1 MLTASETLRLS
12 VNIQLL
18 LTVFLVVLLWALY
31 ARFRGF
37 EFFRWWAW
45 AWTAFAVY
53 LGTATISLHVGPAW
67 TPLKASLV
75 FALLLS
81 GFLEIA
87 LLVFGG
93 LSWRAPHKL
102 GRRVFWMG
110 IGLAIVAASVCYFLG
125 YHWRAIPV
133 ASMAVRNLSRTLAL
147 ALALLFCVQV
157 FWRQFRL
164 NLSVAAAI
172 TGTFCFAYAI
182 DQFLYFMAFAE
193 VVSKFWGR
201 PFPPMLHDL
210 ANIEFLSHNRL
221 LFLDLLDTCGICLGM
236 ILLLVERH
244 KQTESELEASE
255 QRSLGLAA
263 DNVSLHLEIQKRLRS
278 EQELRR
284 SEELSR
290 QIVLYSP
297 AAMLVSRA
305 PSEEALLVNE
315 RFSNLFGYTLED
327 FHNVSEWWP
336 IAYPDPA
343 YRQAIQSQ
351 WQALLDKAKRGCTD
365 IESMEARVRCKN
377 GSLRDIEFHLSRLG
391 DLYLVSF
398 VDLTERKRI
407 EGQLR
412 ESESRYRDLVENS
425 EDLLGTHD
433 LEGRILSINPAPCRR
448 LGYEVEEVLRMNMR
462 DLLAPRFRDLYP
474 AFAERVLRN
483 GQDKGYMVVITK
495 NGEERVWEY
504 TSTLRSTGVS
514 APVIRGMAHDVTERF
529 RAQEALRLSEQKFET
544 AFRAS
549 PHAMTISSLRDG
561 RFLDVN
567 ASFERQSGF
576 SREEIIGKTVL
587 EIGLWA
593 DSADFAA
600 IMADSLHR
608 RKVTGR
614 AVRLRTKSG
623 RFVNALYSVEVIDLN
638 GEPCALAAGED
649 VTERFEM
656 EKALRESEAKFRLV
670 ADTVTS
676 AIWLLQDDHFVYFN
690 KEFEAISGYSRDEIL
705 SMSPWDLVH
714 PDFREEA
721 RARASLRLRGEP
733 VPNRYQFAVLTK
745 SGEARWVEFSA
756 ALTELNGKPAI
767 LASAFDIT
775 ATKRTEQELKEH
787 LMYMDALIANSPLGI
802 VIKDQNQLV
811 RFCNPAFE
819 RMFFY
824 TQGEIQGKNLDDLI
838 ASHDKPEAARLS
850 EAVTAGGVV
859 HATTQRCRKDG
870 TLIDVELHGVKVYS
884 GVVFVGAFAIYQ
896 DITERKRSEEKL
908 AALRKR
914 LARAQEEERARIARD
929 LHDDAGQRLALLNID
944 LERLKQASVKLK
956 SSLTDELEA
965 LAKAAG
971 EIASD
976 VHNVSRRLHPSQVE
990 LLGLPKALDNFCKD
1004 YAARNSMEITF
1015 LDGRPQGKLP
1025 QDASLCLFR
1034 VAQEAIRNAH
1044 KHSGCSRALVQL
1056 DETGGSLRLRVSDE
1070 GTGFDPTS
1078 IETNPGLGL
1087 LSMEERLHS
1096 LGGELFINARPGDGT
1111 CIEACIPL
1119 SGTKPPDGLGAGI
1132 FGLERG
1138 KKEGRRS
1145 VQ

>member
-1 MLTASETLRLS
+1 MLTASETLYLS

-18 LTVFLVVLLWALY
+18 LTAFLVVLLWALY
-31 ARFRGF
+31 TRFRRF

-67 TPLKASLV
+67 TPLKACLV
-75 FALLLS
+75 FTLLLS

-102 GRRVFWMG
+102 GRRVFWTG
-110 IGLAIVAASVCYFLG
+110 IALALVAASVCFFLG

-147 ALALLFCVQV
+147 ALALLFCVVV

-164 NLSVAAAI
+164 NRSFAAAI
-172 TGTFCFAYAI
+172 TGAFCFAYAV
-182 DQFLYFMAFAE
+182 DQFLYFLAFAE
-193 VVSKFWGR
+193 VVSKFWGM
-201 PFPPMLHDL
+201 PFPPLLHDL
-210 ANIEFLSHNRL
+210 ANIEWLSHNRL

-236 ILLLVERH
+236 ILLLVEH
-244 KQTESELEASE
+244 YKQTESELEASE

-263 DNVSLHLEIQKRLRS
+263 DNVSLQLEIQKRLHS
-278 EQELRR
+278 EEELRR

-305 PSEEALLVNE
+305 PGEEALLVNE
-315 RFSNLFGYTLED
+315 RFTNLFGYTLAD

-336 IAYPDPA
+336 LAYPDPA

-351 WQALLDKAKRGCTD
+351 WQALLDKANRGCTD
-365 IESMEARVRCKN
+365 IDSMEARVCCKN
-377 GSLRDIEFHLSRLG
+377 GSLRDIEFHLSRLD

-407 EGQLR
+407 EAELR
-412 ESESRYRDLVENS
+412 ESESRFRDLVENS

-433 LEGRILSINPAPCRR
+433 LAGRILSINPAPCRR

-462 DLLAPRFRDLYP
+462 DLLAPRSRDLYP
-474 AFAERVLRN
+474 AFAERVLQN

-495 NGEERVWEY
+495 NGEERIWEY

-529 RAQEALRLSEQKFET
+529 RAQQALRLSEQKFET

-549 PHAMTISSLRDG
+549 PHAMIISSLRDG

-593 DSADFAA
+593 DSADFAS

-623 RFVNALYSVEVIDLN
+623 RLVNALYSVEVIDLN
-638 GEPCALAAGED
+638 GESCALAAGED
-649 VTERFEM
+649 VTERLEM

-721 RARASLRLRGEP
+721 RARGLLRMRGEP

-745 SGEARWVEFSA
+745 SGEARWVEFSG

-775 ATKRTEQELKEH
+775 ASKRTEQELKEH

-838 ASHDKPEAARLS
+838 ASNDKPEAARLS
-850 EAVTAGGVV
+850 ETVKADGVV

-884 GVVFVGAFAIYQ
+884 GDVFVGAFAIYQ

-956 SSLTDELEA
+956 SSLTEELEA
-965 LAKAAG
+965 LAKVAG

-1015 LDGRPQGKLP
+1015 VDGRLQGKLP

-1044 KHSGCSRALVQL
+1044 KHSGCSRVLAQL

-1096 LGGELFINARPGDGT
+1096 LGGELFINARPGGGT

-1119 SGTKPPDGLGAGI
+1119 SATNPPDGLAGGI
-1132 FGLERG
+1132 LGMERG
-1138 KKEGRRS
+1138 KKEDPRS

>member
-1 MLTASETLRLS
+1 MLTASETLYLS

-31 ARFRGF
+31 ARLRRF

-53 LGTATISLHVGPAW
+53 LGTAAISLHVGPAW
-67 TPLKASLV
+67 TPLKACLV
-75 FALLLS
+75 FVLLLS
-81 GFLEIA
+81 GFLEVA

-93 LSWRAPHKL
+93 LSWRAPHNL
-102 GRRVFWMG
+102 ARRVFWTG
-110 IGLAIVAASVCYFLG
+110 IGLAVVAASVCFFLG
-125 YHWRAIPV
+125 FLWRAVPV
-133 ASMAVRNLSRTLAL
+133 ASMAVRNLSRTFAL
-147 ALALLFCVQV
+147 GLALLFCVQV

-164 NLSVAAAI
+164 HRSVAAAI

-182 DQFLYFMAFAE
+182 DQFLYFLAFAE
-193 VVSKFWGR
+193 VVSKFWAV
-201 PFPPMLHDL
+201 PFPPLLHDL

-221 LFLDLLDTCGICLGM
+221 LFLDLLDTCGVCLGM

-244 KQTESELEASE
+244 KRTESELEASE
-255 QRSLGLAA
+255 RRSLGLAA
-263 DNVSLHLEIQKRLRS
+263 DNVSLQLEIQKRLRS
-278 EQELRR
+278 EEELRQ

-290 QIVLYSP
+290 QIVVYSP

-305 PSEEALLVNE
+305 PNEEALLVNE

-336 IAYPDPA
+336 LAYPDAA
-343 YRQAIQSQ
+343 YRQAVQEE
-351 WQALLDKAKRGCTD
+351 WRALIDKANQGCAN
-365 IESMEARVRCKN
+365 IEAMEARVHCKD
-377 GSLRDIEFHLSRLG
+377 GSSRDIEFHLSRLG

-407 EGQLR
+407 EMELR
-412 ESESRYRDLVENS
+412 DSESRYRDLVENS

-462 DLLAPRFRDLYP
+462 DLLAPRFRSLYH
-474 AFAERVLRN
+474 AFAERVRQN
-483 GQDKGYMVVITK
+483 GQDKGHMVVVTK
-495 NGEERVWEY
+495 SGEERIWEY

-514 APVIRGMAHDVTERF
+514 SPVIRGMAHDVTERF

-549 PHAMTISSLRDG
+549 PHAMTLSSLRDG

-567 ASFERQSGF
+567 SSFERQSGF

-593 DSADFAA
+593 DSADFAS

-623 RFVNALYSVEVIDLN
+623 RIVNALYSVEVIDVN

-649 VTERFEM
+649 VTERLQM

-676 AIWLLQDDHFVYFN
+676 AIWVLQDDHFVYFN

-721 RARASLRLRGEP
+721 RTRILSRLRGEA
-733 VPNRYQFAVLTK
+733 VPNRSQFAVLTK
-745 SGEARWVEFSA
+745 NGEKRWLEFSG

-775 ATKRTEQELKEH
+775 ATRRAEQELKEH
-787 LMYMDALIANSPLGI
+787 VMYMDALIANSPLGI

-824 TQGEIQGKNLDDLI
+824 TEAEIRGENLDELI
-838 ASHDKPEAARLS
+838 ASHDKRGAQRIS
-850 EAVTAGGVV
+850 EAVKAGGAV
-859 HATTQRCRKDG
+859 HDTAQRRRKDG

-884 GVVFVGAFAIYQ
+884 GDVFVGAFAIYQ

-944 LERLKQASVKLK
+944 LERLKQSSVKLK
-956 SSLTDELEA
+956 SSLTQELEA
-965 LAKAAG
+965 LAKAAS

-990 LLGLPKALDNFCKD
+990 LLGLAKALDSFCKD
-1004 YAARNSMEITF
+1004 FSARNSMEIRF
-1015 LDGRPQGKLP
+1015 VNDLPHGKLP

-1034 VAQEAIRNAH
+1034 VAQEAVRNTH
-1044 KHSGCSRALVQL
+1044 KHSGCSRALVEL
-1056 DETGGSLRLRVSDE
+1056 DEVGGSLRLRVSDE
-1070 GTGFDPTS
+1070 GTGFDPTA

-1096 LGGELFINARPGDGT
+1096 LGGELFINARPGAGT

-1119 SGTKPPDGLGAGI
+1119 SATVPA
-1132 FGLERG
+1132 
-1138 KKEGRRS
+1138 
-1145 VQ
+1145 

>member
-18 LTVFLVVLLWALY
+18 LTAFLVVLLWALY
-31 ARFRGF
+31 IRFRRF

-45 AWTAFAVY
+45 AWTSFAVY
-53 LGTATISLHVGPAW
+53 LGTAAISLHVGPAW
-67 TPLKASLV
+67 TPLKACLV
-75 FALLLS
+75 FTLLLT

-102 GRRVFWMG
+102 GRGVFWTG
-110 IGLAIVAASVCYFLG
+110 IGLALAAASVCFFLG

-133 ASMAVRNLSRTLAL
+133 ASMAVRNFSRTLAL

-157 FWRQFRL
+157 FRRQFRL
-164 NLSVAAAI
+164 NRSFAAAI
-172 TGTFCFAYAI
+172 TGTFCFAYAV
-182 DQFLYFMAFAE
+182 DQFLYFLAFAE
-193 VVSKFWGR
+193 VVSKFWR
-201 PFPPMLHDL
+201 MPFPPMLHDL
-210 ANIEFLSHNRL
+210 ANIELLSHNRL

-236 ILLLVERH
+236 ILLLVEH
-244 KQTESELEASE
+244 YKQTESELEASE

-263 DNVSLHLEIQKRLRS
+263 DNVSLQLEIQKRLRS
-278 EQELRR
+278 EEELRQ
-284 SEELSR
+284 SEVLSG
-290 QIVLYSP
+290 QIVLHSP

-305 PSEEALLVNE
+305 PNEEALLVNE
-315 RFSNLFGYTLED
+315 RFTNLFGYTLED

-336 IAYPDPA
+336 LAYPDPA
-343 YRQAIQSQ
+343 YRQEIQSQ
-351 WQALLDKAKRGCTD
+351 WQALLDKANRGCAG
-365 IESMEARVRCKN
+365 IESMEARVYCKN
-377 GSLRDIEFHLSRLG
+377 GSLRDIEFHLSRL
-391 DLYLVSF
+391 DNLYLVSF

-407 EGQLR
+407 EAELR
-412 ESESRYRDLVENS
+412 ESESRFRDLVENS

-474 AFAERVLRN
+474 AFAERVLQN

-495 NGEERVWEY
+495 NGEELIWEY
-504 TSTLRSTGVS
+504 TSTLRSTDVS

-544 AFRAS
+544 AFLAS
-549 PHAMTISSLRDG
+549 PHAMVISSLRDG

-593 DSADFAA
+593 DSADFAS

-623 RFVNALYSVEVIDLN
+623 RLVNVLYSVEVIELN

-649 VTERFEM
+649 VTERLEM

-721 RARASLRLRGEP
+721 RARVSLGLGGQP

-745 SGEARWVEFSA
+745 SGEARWVEFSG

-767 LASAFDIT
+767 LASVFDIT
-775 ATKRTEQELKEH
+775 ATKRAEQELKEH

-824 TQGEIQGKNLDDLI
+824 TQSEIQGKNLDDLI
-838 ASHDKPEAARLS
+838 ASDDKPEAARLS
-850 EAVTAGGVV
+850 EAVKAGGVV

-884 GVVFVGAFAIYQ
+884 GDVFVGAFAIYQ

-944 LERLKQASVKLK
+944 LERLKQASVRLK
-956 SSLTDELEA
+956 SSLTEELEA
-965 LAKAAG
+965 LTKAAG

-1015 LDGRPQGKLP
+1015 VDGRPRGKLP

-1044 KHSGCSRALVQL
+1044 KHSGCSQALVQL
-1056 DETGGSLRLRVSDE
+1056 DETGRSLRLRVSDE
-1070 GTGFDPTS
+1070 GAGFDPTS

-1119 SGTKPPDGLGAGI
+1119 SATNP
-1132 FGLERG
+1132 
-1138 KKEGRRS
+1138 
-1145 VQ
+1145 

>member
-1 MLTASETLRLS
+1 MLTASETLYLS

-31 ARFRGF
+31 ARLRRF

-53 LGTATISLHVGPAW
+53 LGTATISLQVGPAW
-67 TPLKASLV
+67 TPLKACLV
-75 FALLLS
+75 LVLLLS
-81 GFLEIA
+81 GFLEVA

-102 GRRVFWMG
+102 ARRVFWTG
-110 IGLAIVAASVCYFLG
+110 IGFAVVVALACFILG
-125 YHWRAIPV
+125 FYWRTIPV
-133 ASMAVRNLSRTLAL
+133 ASMAVRNLTRTFAL
-147 ALALLFCVQV
+147 ALALLFCVEV
-157 FWRQFRL
+157 FWRQFRVNRSL
-164 NLSVAAAI
+164 AAAI

-182 DQFLYFMAFAE
+182 DQFLYFLAFAE
-193 VVSKFWGR
+193 VVSKFWSV
-201 PFPPMLHDL
+201 PFPPMLHEL

-221 LFLDLLDTCGICLGM
+221 LFFDLLDTCGVCLGM
-236 ILLLVERH
+236 ILLLVERY
-244 KQTESELEASE
+244 KRTESELEASE
-255 QRSLGLAA
+255 RRSLGLAA
-263 DNVSLHLEIQKRLRS
+263 DNVSLQLEIQKRLRS
-278 EQELRR
+278 EEELRQ

-305 PSEEALLVNE
+305 PSEDTLLVNE

-327 FHNVSEWWP
+327 FRNVSEWWP
-336 IAYPDPA
+336 LAYPDGV
-343 YRQAIQSQ
+343 YRQAIQAQ
-351 WQALLDKAKRGCTD
+351 WRALIDKANRGCAN
-365 IESMEARVRCKN
+365 IEAMEARVSCKD
-377 GSLRDIEFHLSRLG
+377 GSSRDIEFHLSRLG

-407 EGQLR
+407 EAELR
-412 ESESRYRDLVENS
+412 DSEGRYRDLVENS

-462 DLLAPRFRDLYP
+462 DLLAPRFRNLYP
-474 AFAERVLRN
+474 AFAERVRQN
-483 GQDKGYMVVITK
+483 GQDKGYMVVVTK
-495 NGEERVWEY
+495 SGQERIWEY

-514 APVIRGMAHDVTERF
+514 SPIIRGMAHDVTERF
-529 RAQEALRLSEQKFET
+529 RAQEALRISEQKFET

-567 ASFERQSGF
+567 SSFERQSGF
-576 SREEIIGKTVL
+576 SREEVVGKTVL

-593 DSADFAA
+593 DSADFAS

-614 AVRLRTKSG
+614 AVRLRTKAG
-623 RFVNALYSVEVIDLN
+623 RIVNALYSVEAIEVN

-649 VTERFEM
+649 VTERLQM

-670 ADTVTS
+670 VDTVTS
-676 AIWLLQDDHFVYFN
+676 AIWLLQGDRFVYFN
-690 KEFEAISGYSRDEIL
+690 REFEAISGYPRDEIL

-714 PDFREEA
+714 PDFREVA
-721 RARASLRLRGEP
+721 RARVLSMLRGEP
-733 VPNRYQFAVLTK
+733 VSNRYQFAVLTK
-745 SGEARWVEFSA
+745 SGETRWLEFSG

-767 LASAFDIT
+767 LASAFDVT
-775 ATKRTEQELKEH
+775 ATKRAEKELKEH
-787 LMYMDALIANSPLGI
+787 VTYMDALIANSPLGI

-824 TQGEIQGKNLDDLI
+824 TEAEIRGRNLDELI
-838 ASHDKPEAARLS
+838 ASHDKQEAARLS
-850 EAVTAGGVV
+850 EAVKAGGAV
-859 HATTQRCRKDG
+859 HETAQRRRKDG
-870 TLIDVELHGVKVYS
+870 TFIDVELHGVKVYS
-884 GVVFVGAFAIYQ
+884 GDVFVGAFAIYQ

-944 LERLKQASVKLK
+944 LERLKQSSVKLK
-956 SSLTDELEA
+956 SSLTEELEA
-965 LAKAAG
+965 LAKAAS

-990 LLGLPKALDNFCKD
+990 LLGLAKALDNFCKD
-1004 YAARNSMEITF
+1004 FAARNSMEILF
-1015 LDGRPQGKLP
+1015 VNDRPHGKLP
-1025 QDASLCLFR
+1025 QDASLCLYR
-1034 VAQEAIRNAH
+1034 VAQEAIRNTQ
-1044 KHSGCSRALVQL
+1044 KHSGCDRALVQL
-1056 DETGGSLRLRVSDE
+1056 DEIAGSLRLRVSDE

-1096 LGGELFINARPGDGT
+1096 LGGELFIHTRPGAGT

-1119 SGTKPPDGLGAGI
+1119 SATVSA
-1132 FGLERG
+1132 
-1138 KKEGRRS
+1138 
-1145 VQ
+1145 